1 MKFKITSKK
10 SDGTLLVHTYDN
22 ITQDIFTEEDIP
34 VFLDQDPRLKDFIFK

>member
-22 ITQDIFTEEDIP
+22 ITQDIFTNEDIP
-34 VFLDQDPRLKDFIFK
+34 VFFGSRSKIKRFY